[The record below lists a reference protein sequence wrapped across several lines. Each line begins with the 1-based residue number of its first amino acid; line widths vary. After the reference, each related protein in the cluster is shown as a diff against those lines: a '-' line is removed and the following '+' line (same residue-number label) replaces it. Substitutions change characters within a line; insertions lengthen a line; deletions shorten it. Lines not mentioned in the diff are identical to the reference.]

1 MWYFDEVT
9 LASSSLIEYNC
20 QCGNV
25 TMTHADIDPGPPAGK
40 YFGLYCCNQ
49 IEPCQLKNDTIT
61 CTDGILTNINDKC
74 GSVCPSAKVMS
85 VIAISTD
92 HYINK
97 QNDNMCYE
105 YGNIGLRGESS
116 EFLYYNKIFMNSVVS
131 KYTENFAENF
141 CIQIFDNSAHLCV
154 NTGKKNY
161 EYNQCYSSI
170 IQ

>member
-1 MWYFDEVT
+1 MWYIDEVT
-9 LASSSLIEYNC
+9 LASSSLIVYNC
-20 QCGNV
+20 QCGNI
-25 TMTHADIDPGPPAGK
+25 TMTNADISREGK

-105 YGNIGLRGESS
+105 YGNTIGLREKSS
-116 EFLYYNKIFMNSVVS
+116 EFLYYNKIFMNLDVS
-131 KYTENFAENF
+131 KDTVNFAKNF
-141 CIQIFDNSAHLCV
+141 CSQIIDNSAHLCV

-161 EYNQCYSSI
+161 EYNQCYRSV